1 MKEIKQTTNYDMF
14 KFLKGNRV
22 VSPKRVQ
29 KIIKS
34 ILEVGY
40 ITSPILV
47 NENMEIIDGQ
57 GRFEALRY
65 LRLPVEY
72 IVQPGINIKEC
83 IAMNIYQSN
92 WLLQDYIKS
101 YADKG
106 VESYILLQ
114 KLMNEFPQIKR
125 LETFS
130 VALWGMNSMDTSKTR
145 EGTLKISETEYAA
158 AEEKL
163 KYIYPIIEK
172 YHKIHRIGLLTN
184 GMIHC
189 LNIEGLNKTLLKEK
203 VIEMLETDK
212 IPPIPTM
219 DDCMQSLETLY
230 NKYKRGRTL
239 FIYTEY
245 RKIIEERKLAG
256 INVINGK

>member
-1 MKEIKQTTNYDMF
+1 MKEIKETTNYEMF
-14 KFLKGNRV
+14 KFLRGNRDINT
-22 VSPKRVQ
+22 KRVQ

-34 ILEVGY
+34 IMEVGY

-72 IVQPGINIKEC
+72 IVHPGINIKEC

-92 WLLQDYIKS
+92 WVLQDYIKS
-101 YADKG
+101 YVDKG
-106 VESYILLQ
+106 IESYVLLDS
-114 KLMNEFPQIKR
+114 LMREFPQIKR
-125 LETFS
+125 LETFA
-130 VALWGMNSMDTSKTR
+130 VAIWGMNSMDTIKTR
-145 EGTLKISETEYAA
+145 TGTLEITETEYAA
-158 AEEKL
+158 AKEKL
-163 KYIYPIIEK
+163 EYIYPIIEK
-172 YHKIHRIGLLTN
+172 YNKIPRIGLLTN

-189 LNIEGLNKTLLKEK
+189 LNVEGIDKKLLKEK